1 MRLKL
6 GALMMTLLLVLTA
19 CGEGNVTSSL
29 DAKFRQ
35 QYAGLTGFS
44 ARAQVTADYGERVY
58 QYELSLTGDLTQGSL
73 EVLSPENIAGTGFS
87 WSDGGGSVSYEGVTL
102 ETGSLSSD
110 GLSPTDA
117 MPMILNTL
125 VTGKQLSAGEQTLEG
140 EETVFLELANPA
152 YPDESSTVLLWLAR
166 EDGAM
171 RRAEVTREGTT
182 VVTYDFTE
190 FTYTYEDVNQETEG

>member
-6 GALMMTLLLVLTA
+6 GALMMTLLLALTA
-19 CGEGNVTSSL
+19 CGEGSVSSSL
-29 DAKFRQ
+29 DAKLRQ

-58 QYELSLTGDLTQGSL
+58 QYELSLSGDLTQGSL
-73 EVLSPENIAGTGFS
+73 EVISPENIAGTGFS
-87 WSDGGGSVSYEGVTL
+87 WSDEGGSVSYDGVTL

-125 VTGKQLSAGEQTLEG
+125 VTGKQLSAGEQSLDG

-152 YPDESSTVLLWLAR
+152 YADESSTVLLWLAR

-171 RRAEVTREGTT
+171 RRAEVTWEGTT
-182 VVTYDFTE
+182 VVTYQFTE
-190 FTYTYEDVNQETEG
+190 FTYTYEDTNQETEG